1 MLTPFI
7 VAHLIAFSSFFLLS
21 ICRSIVT
28 SKSFFDVNCNEL
40 RPTNMYVVLK
50 PKIGGKRMGDQF
62 IDRHGNLKLPAS
74 CRITH
79 INIQNDLDTINLNC
93 CQNLNIFN
101 DMSTPNHATNLKKSK
116 TETKIDSEDCPCPSD
131 CASFYE
137 CKIVVKGFKDQ
148 LVKGQ
153 SIWINNMPS

>member
-1 MLTPFI
+1 M
-7 VAHLIAFSSFFLLS
+7 
-21 ICRSIVT
+21 T
-28 SKSFFDVNCNEL
+28 SKSFFDLNCNEL

-50 PKIGGKRMGDQF
+50 PKLDSNTMGEQF
-62 IDRHGNLKLPAS
+62 KSHSNLRLPAS

-79 INIQNDLDTINLNC
+79 INIQNDFNVIDLNC

-101 DMSTPNHATNLKKSK
+101 DIYTSNDNNAIENLKKPK
-116 TETKIDSEDCPCPSD
+116 TDKIEDFSSD
-131 CASFYE
+131 CNSFYE

-153 SIWINNMPS
+153 SIWMNNVSL